1 MAANIFKFL
10 NDYVAVYQPKLTT
23 NSDTESFNHQ
33 HPNIDT
39 SFTVDK
45 MSYKDFYEMV
55 QDLSEHEPVVEEH
68 IEVNDLN
75 FYKER
80 VEKYRILMDKMNYN
94 RLPLNLK
101 QYSIKDDTLFLT
113 VQFGS
118 PKGYFMDRV
127 FDSELEYVNKPI
139 DNKGVYI
146 VVLEV
151 GFTKRIN
158 EKSVPRPNKL
168 VCVSVTRKN
177 VTIVNQKSQIELEDV
192 PYLQE
197 KLQAHL
203 DETINNKKGSKINAV
218 KDALLNQNLGVESVL
233 RMVSEK
239 DLENTKF
246 NIRMKKSIA
255 ERKPF
260 DWKGL
265 TH

>member
-1 MAANIFKFL
+1 MATNIFKFL
-10 NDYVAVYQPKLTT
+10 NDYVAVYHPKVATDNATL
-23 NSDTESFNHQ
+23 SFDYSNPQ
-33 HPNIDT
+33 IDT
-39 SFTVDK
+39 TFEVEK

-55 QDLSEHEPVVEEH
+55 QDLSEHEPTIEPD

-80 VEKYRILMDKMNYN
+80 VEKYRILMEKLNYN

-118 PKGYFMDRV
+118 DKAYFMDRV
-127 FDSELEYVNKPI
+127 FDSELEYVNKPL
-139 DNKGVYI
+139 DKKSVYI

-168 VCVSVTRKN
+168 ICVSVTRKN
-177 VTIVNQKSQIELEDV
+177 MKVINKKSHIELEDV
-192 PYLQE
+192 PYLKA

-203 DETINNKKGSKINAV
+203 DETINLKKGSKINAV
-218 KDALLNQNLGVESVL
+218 KEALLNQSSGIESVL
-233 RMVSEK
+233 RMVNQK
-239 DLENTKF
+239 DLDNIKF
-246 NIRMKKSIA
+246 KVKMKKSIA
-255 ERKPF
+255 DRKPI

-265 TH
+265 TY